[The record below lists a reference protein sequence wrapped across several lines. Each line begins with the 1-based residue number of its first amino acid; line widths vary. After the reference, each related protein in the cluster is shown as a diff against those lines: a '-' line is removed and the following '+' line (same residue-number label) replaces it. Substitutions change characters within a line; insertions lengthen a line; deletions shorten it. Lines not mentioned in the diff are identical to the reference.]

1 MAGTDPMAG
10 TERSATIPIR
20 ARNRP
25 IKNDKSMRPIS
36 ALFARDWSHTADRRG
51 IMSTSTRP
59 ISLSTALIG
68 ASVRVAGMAVL
79 AGGLLIGGMAW
90 WTTNRENVLREEIAA
105 IEARMAAE
113 IAVRDAAIDR
123 LGRDRR
129 IARLEVL
136 DRVEDEDGE
145 NSWTDLRFIELDDEG
160 RELATRE
167 MRLPGRVIY
176 IDAWT
181 ARFPSESVA
190 SATDPFRDQTIVLL
204 RRIYSDEIPPREGI
218 PIDTPGGIP
227 DGYAGSAQARFEQA
241 IWSQFWTL
249 ASDPEAARKM
259 GIRVAQGEAVYKPM
273 QPGET
278 YELRV
283 EAAGGMT
290 LVPINDVVIAGAS
303 NSEPSL
309 P

>member
-1 MAGTDPMAG
+1 MVVLVG
-10 TERSATIPIR
+10 
-20 ARNRP
+20 
-25 IKNDKSMRPIS
+25 
-36 ALFARDWSHTADRRG
+36 
-51 IMSTSTRP
+51 
-59 ISLSTALIG
+59 
-68 ASVRVAGMAVL
+68 GM
-79 AGGLLIGGMAW
+79 LIGGIAW
-90 WTTNRENVLREEIAA
+90 WTTDRENRLREEIAG
-105 IEARMAAE
+105 IESRMAAE

-136 DRVEDEDGE
+136 DQSQDQDGE
-145 NSWTDLRFIELDDEG
+145 GAWTDLRFIELDDEG
-160 RELATRE
+160 RELASRE

-176 IDAWT
+176 VDAWT
-181 ARFPSESVA
+181 ARFPMESVA

-204 RRIYSDEIPPREGI
+204 RRIYSDQIPPREGI

-227 DGYAGSAQARFEQA
+227 DGYAGSDQARFEQA
-241 IWSQFWTL
+241 IWSRFWTL
-249 ASDPEAARKM
+249 ASDPDAARRS

-290 LVPINDVVIAGAS
+290 LIPISDVAIAGS
-303 NSEPSL
+303 GDSDLSMP
-309 P
+309 